1 MYINDPLTS
10 KLCTLAGL
18 VRCRCQGG
26 RQPTPPQ
33 DGLVCAHPTLRAQP
47 TQGLEALSAM
57 ETPAVPEHPVVRHRL
72 SPFRGR
78 GQLSLFG
85 FVAGRET
92 HSGEIDG

>member
-1 MYINDPLTS
+1 MVDSQPLGPGWT
-10 KLCTLAGL
+10 
-18 VRCRCQGG
+18 R
-26 RQPTPPQ
+26 PHTPGAAP
-33 DGLVCAHPTLRAQP
+33 QP

-57 ETPAVPEHPVVRHRL
+57 ETPAVPEQPVVRHRL
-72 SPFRGR
+72 SAEHTPFRGR

>member
-1 MYINDPLTS
+1 MH
-10 KLCTLAGL
+10 
-18 VRCRCQGG
+18 
-26 RQPTPPQ
+26 TPP
-33 DGLVCAHPTLRAQP
+33 APPAQP

-57 ETPAVPEHPVVRHRL
+57 ETPAVPEQPVVRHRL
-72 SPFRGR
+72 SAENRGR

>member
-1 MYINDPLTS
+1 MH
-10 KLCTLAGL
+10 
-18 VRCRCQGG
+18 
-26 RQPTPPQ
+26 TPP
-33 DGLVCAHPTLRAQP
+33 PRAEL

-57 ETPAVPEHPVVRHRL
+57 ETPAVPEQPVARHHL

-92 HSGEIDG
+92 HSGETDRHIDR

>member
-1 MYINDPLTS
+1 MDSSVN
-10 KLCTLAGL
+10 
-18 VRCRCQGG
+18 
-26 RQPTPPQ
+26 TPPR
-33 DGLVCAHPTLRAQP
+33 PPAQR

-57 ETPAVPEHPVVRHRL
+57 ETPAVPEQPVVRHHL
-72 SPFRGR
+72 SPEHSPFRCR